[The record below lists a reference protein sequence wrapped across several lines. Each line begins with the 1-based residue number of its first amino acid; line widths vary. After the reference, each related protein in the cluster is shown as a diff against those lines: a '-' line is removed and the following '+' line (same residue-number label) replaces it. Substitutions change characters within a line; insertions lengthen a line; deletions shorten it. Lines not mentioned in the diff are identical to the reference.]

1 MKKALLV
8 CAMLSM
14 TALTPAA
21 PLSAQV
27 LMSKEQI
34 QFYTP
39 EWTGERF
46 ADGRPKVSD
55 DLVRRALAISL
66 EEAWGTLRSM
76 GYNNQFESR
85 WQAIHEGK
93 PFVGRA
99 LTAQYM
105 PHRPD
110 MKAALSARAK
120 QLKGWDEKSNIW
132 PIQELQ
138 PGDIYVADSYGKV
151 IDGTLIGDILGNSIY
166 AKSKNGF
173 VFDGSVRDLQGLSQI
188 EGMNGLFREADP
200 SAIKEMQM
208 VQINGPIRIGRAT
221 VLPGDIVLAK
231 FGGVV
236 FIPAHLAEK
245 VITQSEFV
253 ALRDVFGHQAVRSG
267 QFGPADIDTRWSPA
281 VKAAF
286 LKWVEQNPDKVPMS
300 KAQFDEVRKSND
312 F

>member
-1 MKKALLV
+1 MRKALLA
-8 CAMLSM
+8 CALVATS
-14 TALTPAA
+14 AIGLATPAA
-21 PLSAQV
+21 SQV
-27 LMSKEQI
+27 LMTKEQI
-34 QFYTP
+34 VFYTS
-39 EWTGERF
+39 EWKGERF
-46 ADGRPKVSD
+46 PDGRPKVSD

-66 EEAWGTLRSM
+66 EEAWGTLRSL

-85 WQAIHEGK
+85 WQAIHEGT

-105 PHRPD
+105 PARPD

-120 QLKGWDEKSNIW
+120 QLKGWDDKSNIW

-151 IDGTLIGDILGNSIY
+151 ADGTLIGDVLGTSIF

-200 SAIKEMQM
+200 SAIREMQM
-208 VQINGPIRIGRAT
+208 VRINGPVRIGRAT

-236 FIPAHLAEK
+236 FIPAHLAQT

-253 ALRDVFGHQAVRSG
+253 ALRDVFGHQSIRSG
-267 QFGPADIDTRWSPA
+267 QFGPADIDTKWSPK

-286 LKWVEQNPDKVPMS
+286 LKWVEENPDKVPMS
-300 KAQFDEVRKSND
+300 KAEFEDVRKRNE

>member
-1 MKKALLV
+1 LLAGALLAASV
-8 CAMLSM
+8 LGAS
-14 TALTPAA
+14 PAA
-21 PLSAQV
+21 SQV
-27 LMSKEQI
+27 LMTREQI
-34 QFYTP
+34 LFYTS
-39 EWTGERF
+39 EWQGERF

-66 EEAWGTLRSM
+66 EEAWGTLRGL
-76 GYNNQFESR
+76 GYNNQFESH
-85 WQAIHEGK
+85 WQAIHEGQ

-105 PHRPD
+105 PARPD

-120 QLKGWDEKSNIW
+120 QLRGWDDKSNIW

-138 PGDIYVADSYGKV
+138 PGDVYVADSYGKV
-151 IDGTLIGDILGNSIY
+151 VDGTLIGDVLGTSIY
-166 AKSKNGF
+166 AKSRNGF
-173 VFDGSVRDLQGLSQI
+173 VFDGSVRDLQGLSKI
-188 EGMNGLFREADP
+188 EGLNGLFREADP

-208 VQINGPIRIGRAT
+208 VRINGPVRIGRAT

-236 FIPAHLAEK
+236 FIPAHLAQI
-245 VITQSEFV
+245 VVTQSEFT
-253 ALRDVFGHQAVRSG
+253 ALRDTFGHEAIRKG
-267 QFGPADIDTRWSPA
+267 QFGPADIDTRWSPT

-286 LKWVEQNPDKVPMS
+286 LQWVAANPDKVPMS
-300 KAQFDEVRKSND
+300 KAEFDEVRKRND

>member
-1 MKKALLV
+1 MKKPLLACALF
-8 CAMLSM
+8 AASM
-14 TALTPAA
+14 VGFTAPAA
-21 PLSAQV
+21 SQV
-27 LMSKEQI
+27 LMTKEQI
-34 QFYTP
+34 LFYTSQ
-39 EWTGERF
+39 WTGERF
-46 ADGRPKVSD
+46 ADGRPRVSD

-66 EEAWGTLRSM
+66 EEAWGTLRNL

-105 PHRPD
+105 PLRPD
-110 MKAALSARAK
+110 MKTALSARAM
-120 QLKGWDEKSNIW
+120 QLKGWDDKSNIW

-151 IDGTLIGDILGNSIY
+151 VDGTLIGDILGNSIF

-173 VFDGSVRDLQGLSQI
+173 VFDGSVRDLQGLSEI

-208 VQINGPIRIGRAT
+208 VRINGPVRIGRAT

-236 FIPAHLAEK
+236 FIPAHLAQT
-245 VITQSEFV
+245 VVTQSEFI
-253 ALRDVFGHQAVRSG
+253 ALRDVFGHQAVRTG
-267 QFGPADIDTRWSPA
+267 QFGPADIDTKWSPK

-300 KAQFDEVRKSND
+300 KAEFDDVRKRND